1 MEDFTFLVPKKKKK
15 IYPQI
20 CLYELKSSNLDV
32 YMLGSK
38 SFLLQI
44 MLCIMCCSSVND
56 SFTSIEKNPLNCS
69 KQKFFS
75 AAVELCHC

>member
-1 MEDFTFLVPKKKKK
+1 
-15 IYPQI
+15 
-20 CLYELKSSNLDV
+20 
-32 YMLGSK
+32 MLGSK

>member
-1 MEDFTFLVPKKKKK
+1 MEDFTFLAWKNKF
-15 IYPQI
+15 YHQI
-20 CLYELKSSNLDV
+20 GLYELKSSNLDV
-32 YMLGSK
+32 YMLENK

-56 SFTSIEKNPLNCS
+56 SFTSTEKNPLNCY

-75 AAVELCHC
+75 AAVELRHC